1 MALLGTIVNGVAII
15 IGGLLGLV
23 FRNIS
28 EKMRATVMQGIG
40 LAIIILGIG
49 MGLKSKQYLIVIS
62 SIAIGS
68 VFGEM
73 WDLEGKMNAL
83 GDWLEKKVGNK
94 NRGSISKGFVTATL
108 VYVVG
113 AMAIVGA
120 LDSGLRLDHTVLF
133 TKSMLDGISSIIFT
147 SALGLG
153 VLFSAV
159 PVIIYEGILTLL
171 ATQIHALVPEVLMN
185 QMILEVTA
193 VGGILIVA
201 IGLNMLKITTIRIA
215 NMLPSLVVTI
225 LLILLVNRFPILNM

>member
-1 MALLGTIVNGVAII
+1 
-15 IGGLLGLV
+15 
-23 FRNIS
+23 
-28 EKMRATVMQGIG
+28 
-40 LAIIILGIG
+40 
-49 MGLKSKQYLIVIS
+49 
-62 SIAIGS
+62 
-68 VFGEM
+68 
-73 WDLEGKMNAL
+73 
-83 GDWLEKKVGNK
+83 
-94 NRGSISKGFVTATL
+94 
-108 VYVVG
+108 
-113 AMAIVGA
+113 MAIVGA

-201 IGLNMLKITTIRIA
+201 IGLNMLKITSIRIA